1 MAYSWMKKQSATSL
15 KMSGP
20 FTSPS
25 SYNYTTCEKSE
36 VFTNTYSTL
45 RADLMA
51 FYQTVNIEILG
62 RRQFSWT
69 LIRDRIPMS
78 KEINN
83 GPITKTKVSH

>member
-1 MAYSWMKKQSATSL
+1 
-15 KMSGP
+15 
-20 FTSPS
+20 
-25 SYNYTTCEKSE
+25 
-36 VFTNTYSTL
+36 
-45 RADLMA
+45 MA